1 MIRIKDLVVDLK
13 EFALKNIDL
22 EVKEGEYF
30 VIIGPTGAGKSIL
43 LETMVGFHFP
53 VHGSIELDGKNIT
66 REEPRKREIGI
77 VFQDYMLFPH
87 LSVKKNIEFGLKKKK
102 SSCLDDITKLTK
114 FLEIDHILERMPDT
128 LSGGE
133 SQRVALARALIN
145 NPKVLL
151 LDEPLSALDLNTRDR
166 IIKMLGRIKD
176 ERKTTIIHVTHDQ
189 FEAVSLADRIAVM
202 NKGRI
207 LQIGAPDQ
215 VFRRPNSEFV
225 ANFVGVEN
233 LFNGTAEIDPLTE
246 LSVIKIKTNR
256 EPEGYLTVLS
266 TMKRTGNVRL
276 SIRPEDILISVT
288 RIETS
293 ARNIYK
299 GRIASITD
307 QGIITKVVVDVGIP
321 FATIITK
328 RSFEDLALKEDMS
341 VYITFKATAVHIF

>member
-22 EVKEGEYF
+22 EVKAGEYF

-43 LETMVGFHFP
+43 LETMTGFHSP
-53 VHGSIELDGKNIT
+53 VQGSIELDSKDIT
-66 REEPRKREIGI
+66 REEPRKREISI

-87 LSVKKNIEFGLKKKK
+87 LSVKKNIEFGLKQKK
-102 SSCLDDITKLTK
+102 SSRLDDITKLAK
-114 FLEIDHILERMPDT
+114 FLEIDQILQRMPDN

-133 SQRVALARALIN
+133 SQRVALARALVN

-207 LQIGAPDQ
+207 LQVGTPDQ
-215 VFRRPNSEFV
+215 VIRQPNSEFV

-233 LFNGTAEIDPLTE
+233 LFKGTAETDSLTG
-246 LSVIKIKTNR
+246 LSVIKIKADR
-256 EPEGYLTVLS
+256 ESEGYLTVLS

-276 SIRPEDILISVT
+276 SIRPEDILISVE

-299 GRIASITD
+299 GMIASITD
-307 QGIITKVVVDVGIP
+307 QGVITKVVVDVGIP
-321 FATIITK
+321 FVTVITK
-328 RSFEDLALKEDMS
+328 RSFEDLALKKGMP